1 MVATLEPGLACM
13 VTATDDGGMKRMHA
27 GNLLLEGAA
36 GGTSVDLAL
45 AFPFFAGAILMMYTK
60 TVHTLSF

>member
-27 GNLLLEGAA
+27 GNLLLEG
-36 GGTSVDLAL
+36 GTSVDLAL
-45 AFPFFAGAILMMYTK
+45 AFPFFAGAILMMYAK
-60 TVHTLSF
+60 TVHLLSF